1 MIKFERVTKKFGNG
15 TVAVRGLSFEIPNGD
30 FLSIIGPTG
39 SGKTTILKLIR
50 RELLPTKGKI
60 FYGEW
65 DLTKLSPYK
74 VAKLRQKVSAIF
86 QDYKLLDERTVF
98 ENVAIAL
105 EVMEVK
111 QKEIEEKV
119 GKVLKKVGLL
129 DKKDF
134 FPAQLSGG
142 EIQRTAVARAM
153 VASPEVILADEP
165 TADLDPATTWEIIDL
180 LDKLNKEGT
189 TVILS
194 THDFEIVNAL
204 RRRVINLERGQIISD
219 VKKGGYNS
227 Y

>member
-65 DLTKLSPYK
+65 DLIKLSPYK

-219 VKKGGYNS
+219 VKKGGYDS